1 MNASTQ
7 SIAKTTSPLEHR
19 FIIAKVLDQTLAI
32 PAGWVA
38 EILRVDKNKILNLP
52 FYKDLVLGVTHH
64 SGRVLPLLSTHLLI
78 GKCQVDLRETLTVV
92 RLGSVAGDVVEVG
105 LVVDQ
110 VVRSAMQFELPV
122 ETVFFDLQMMQ
133 LDLWQPCA

>member
-7 SIAKTTSPLEHR
+7 LIANTTSPLENR
-19 FIIAKVLDQTLAI
+19 FILAKVLDQTLAI

-52 FYKDLVLGVTHH
+52 FYKDLVLGITHH
-64 SGRVLPLLSTHLLI
+64 SGQILPLLSTHLLI
-78 GKCQVDLRETLTVV
+78 GKYQVDLRETLTVV

-122 ETVFFDLQMMQ
+122 ETVVFDPQMMQ
-133 LDLWQPCA
+133 LDLWQPCT

>member
-1 MNASTQ
+1 MNISTEL
-7 SIAKTTSPLEHR
+7 IANKDSPLGNR
-19 FIIAKVLDQTLAI
+19 FILAKVLDQTLAI

-52 FYKDLVLGVTHH
+52 FYKDLVLGITHH
-64 SGRVLPLLSTHLLI
+64 SGRILPLLSTRLLI
-78 GKCQVDLRETLTVV
+78 GKYQVDLRETLTVV

-110 VVRSAMQFELPV
+110 VVRSAMQFEIPV
-122 ETVFFDLQMMQ
+122 EAVVFDLQMMQ
-133 LDLWQPCA
+133 LDLWQPCI